1 MLSALVLL
9 VYGYVVPMHPIDG
22 LRFGVFMKVS
32 GLVSCYGV
40 SVPESERISVCTV
53 VQHAV
58 GRMSVDCGVA
68 G

>member
-1 MLSALVLL
+1 MLSALFLL
-9 VYGYVVPMHPIDG
+9 VYGYLVLLHPIEG

-53 VQHAV
+53 VQHAA